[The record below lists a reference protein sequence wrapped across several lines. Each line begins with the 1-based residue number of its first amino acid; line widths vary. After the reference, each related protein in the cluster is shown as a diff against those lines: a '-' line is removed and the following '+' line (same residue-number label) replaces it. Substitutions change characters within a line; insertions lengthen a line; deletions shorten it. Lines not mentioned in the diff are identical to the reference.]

1 MFKKSKKAI
10 FCLFFCLSIIYIFF
24 PISIQGEESNFD
36 EDYIISDTQLIDY
49 QTMSLSDVQYFL
61 EFGPGKTGSLAN
73 YTAVDISGQEKTA
86 AEIIYQASQ
95 QYYVNPY
102 LILVTLEKEQS
113 LITRYPQKSTQY
125 DWATGFACYD
135 NRRPIEKFR
144 GFAQQV
150 NRTAWRFRYYL
161 EHSWQFKYQAGESD
175 RTLDYQW
182 ITPSNLATACLY
194 NYTPHVKSNFLF
206 WNIWQRWFSEPNTEY
221 VDGSLVKLANDQGVW
236 IIQHNHRHAFR
247 SRAVFLSR
255 YYENKEVK
263 IISARQLNNFP
274 IGADM
279 TFPNY
284 SLLQSPQKEI
294 YLLANGKR
302 QLIASLTIFRQIGFH
317 PEEIIPVSQQDLI
330 NLPIGETITTPYP
343 NGALLQN
350 NITGAV
356 WYVKKEVKHPIIDR
370 SILLANFPYDSLTQV
385 ASSELDNFFVGSTVK
400 FVNGTLIKQIGC
412 PSVFV
417 IEQEKRRPILSAE
430 VFETLGYQWEN
441 IYSVNADVL
450 TLHPLGKILKFS
462 PNPDLVEIAINN

>member
-1 MFKKSKKAI
+1 MSKKTV
-10 FCLFFCLSIIYIFF
+10 FCLFFCLLIIYIFF
-24 PISIQGEESNFD
+24 PMSIQGKESNFD
-36 EDYIISDTQLIDY
+36 EDYIISDTQLTDY
-49 QTMSLSDVQYFL
+49 QAMSLSDIQYFL
-61 EFGPGKTGSLAN
+61 RSGPGKTGSLAD
-73 YTAVDISGQEKTA
+73 YTAIDVNGQNKTA

-95 QYYVNPY
+95 QYQISPY

-113 LITRYPQKSTQY
+113 LITRYPQKLTQY

-135 NRRPIEKFR
+135 NRRPVEKFR

-161 EHSWQFKYQAGESD
+161 DHSWQFKYQAGKSD
-175 RTLDYQW
+175 QTLDRQW

-194 NYTPHVKSNFLF
+194 NYTPYVKSNFLF
-206 WNIWQRWFSEPNTEY
+206 WNIWQRWFLDLTNEY
-221 VDGSLVKLANDQGVW
+221 TNGSLVKLANDQGVW
-236 IIQHNHRHAFR
+236 LIQHNQRHAFR

-255 YYENKEVK
+255 YYEDKEVK
-263 IISARQLNNFP
+263 TISARQLNSFP

-284 SLLQSPQKEI
+284 SLLQSPQEEI

-356 WYVKKEVKHPIIDR
+356 WYVKKEAKYPIIDR

-385 ASSELDNFFVGSTVK
+385 APSELDNFSVGPTVR
-400 FVNGTLIKQIGC
+400 FIDGTLIKEIDC
-412 PSVFV
+412 PAVFV
-417 IEQEKRRPILSAE
+417 IEQGKRRPILSAE

-441 IYSVNADVL
+441 IYLVNKSAL
-450 TLHPLGKILKFS
+450 ALHSLGETLKFL
-462 PNPDLVEIAINN
+462 PNSDLVEIALNN